1 MLDSGIKNVIMLVRR
16 QREKVAE
23 KVRFSHVRC
32 KHKRLFIGWG
42 TRKAQ
47 SKSKFVSVYAIK
59 YAREQSLNSTLDV
72 GE

>member
-1 MLDSGIKNVIMLVRR
+1 MYAYKTRGRFGLWSSCMLDSGIKNVIMLVRR

-42 TRKAQ
+42 T
-47 SKSKFVSVYAIK
+47 
-59 YAREQSLNSTLDV
+59 
-72 GE
+72 